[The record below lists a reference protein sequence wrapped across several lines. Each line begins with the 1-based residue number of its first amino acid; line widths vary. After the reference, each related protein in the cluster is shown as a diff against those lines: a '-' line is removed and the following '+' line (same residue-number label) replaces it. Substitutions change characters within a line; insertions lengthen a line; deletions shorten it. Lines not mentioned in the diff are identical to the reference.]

1 MKRSSFRKTT
11 ASVFLARR
19 LYSIIALFFFL
30 FFALTTIISTTSSA
44 APPAISPVCATTGGL
59 LNIHDSSGSSEDID
73 QCETQPDTQ
82 IIIFHKISFCT
93 SSPTA
98 PTSSTIIDRSMC
110 TEYFSNDAGSVATV
124 QKGVSNAIAG
134 TITDIPSGSY
144 THALVEMGTS
154 FSYTSTF
161 NFKENATDADGN
173 NASTTCVTKKL
184 PEGSARFLYQ
194 TGFFANKLAAS
205 NVTCVEDVAADATEV
220 ILNALSHTPL
230 SDLPCTMSH
239 DYVGTDST
247 VPVFLI
253 KSDEKLA
260 SEALC
265 NGTSNN
271 SVHRLIGFLP
281 VNIKW
286 VQGTG
291 QKVKIRYNNSRG
303 ITIYWSGTNS
313 IEYAQISYFDF
324 TMTSRTPR
332 KRAFR

>member
-98 PTSSTIIDRSMC
+98 PTTSAIIDRSMC

-205 NVTCVEDVAADATEV
+205 NVTCVRGVAADATEV

-286 VQGTG
+286 AKGAG

-324 TMTSRTPR
+324 TITSRTPR
-332 KRAFR
+332 TRSWR

>member
-19 LYSIIALFFFL
+19 LYSIIALFSFL

-73 QCETQPDTQ
+73 QCETQPDNQ

-205 NVTCVEDVAADATEV
+205 NVTCVGGVTADATEV

-247 VPVFLI
+247 VSVFLI

-291 QKVKIRYNNSRG
+291 QKVKIKYNNSRG

-324 TMTSRTPR
+324 RITSRAPR
-332 KRAFR
+332 KRSFN

>member
-1 MKRSSFRKTT
+1 M
-11 ASVFLARR
+11 
-19 LYSIIALFFFL
+19 
-30 FFALTTIISTTSSA
+30 
-44 APPAISPVCATTGGL
+44 
-59 LNIHDSSGSSEDID
+59 
-73 QCETQPDTQ
+73 
-82 IIIFHKISFCT
+82 
-93 SSPTA
+93 
-98 PTSSTIIDRSMC
+98 
-110 TEYFSNDAGSVATV
+110 
-124 QKGVSNAIAG
+124 SNAIAG

-205 NVTCVEDVAADATEV
+205 NVTCVGGVTADATEV

-286 VQGTG
+286 VQGAG

-324 TMTSRTPR
+324 TITSRAPR
-332 KRAFR
+332 KRSCRLIFSAVQGCLPLLKLLFFNTFNTLLINMSNLDTHIT

>member
-19 LYSIIALFFFL
+19 LCSIIALFFSF
-30 FFALTTIISTTSSA
+30 FFALTAIISTTSLA

-247 VPVFLI
+247 VSVFLI

-286 VQGTG
+286 AKGAG

-324 TMTSRTPR
+324 TITSRTPR
-332 KRAFR
+332 TRSWR

>member
-1 MKRSSFRKTT
+1 MKRRSFRKIT
-11 ASVFLARR
+11 ASVFLASR
-19 LYSIIALFFFL
+19 LYSIIALFFFTS
-30 FFALTTIISTTSSA
+30 TTIISTTSSA

-59 LNIHDSSGSSEDID
+59 LNIHNSNTSSEDID

-82 IIIFHKISFCT
+82 ILIFHKISFCT

-110 TEYFSNDAGSVATV
+110 TEYFSNDAGAVATV
-124 QKGVSNAIAG
+124 EKGVASGVSG

-154 FSYTSTF
+154 FSYTSVF
-161 NFKENATDADGN
+161 NFSANATDADGN

-184 PEGSARFLYQ
+184 NGGPRFLFQ
-194 TGFFANKLAAS
+194 SGFFANNLAAS
-205 NVTCVEDVAADATEV
+205 NVTCVGVAADSTAV
-220 ILNALSHTPL
+220 ILSALSHTPL
-230 SDLPCTMSH
+230 SDLPCPMSH

-260 SEALC
+260 SEASC

-281 VNIKW
+281 VKIKW
-286 VQGTG
+286 VKGTG
-291 QKVKIRYNNSRG
+291 QSAKIEYNKSRG

-313 IEYAQISYFDF
+313 IDYAQISYFDF
-324 TMTSRTPR
+324 RITSRAPR
-332 KRAFR
+332 KRSFD

>member
-1 MKRSSFRKTT
+1 MKRKSFHKATV
-11 ASVFLARR
+11 SVFLAWR
-19 LYSIIALFFFL
+19 LYPIIALFFF
-30 FFALTTIISTTSSA
+30 FTSTTIISTSSSA
-44 APPAISPVCATTGGL
+44 ATPAISPVCATTGEL
-59 LNIHDSSGSSEDID
+59 LNIHNSNANSEDID

-82 IIIFHKISFCT
+82 IVIFHKISFCT

-110 TEYFSNDAGSVATV
+110 TEYFSNDAGAVATV
-124 QKGVSNAIAG
+124 KKGVSNAITG

-154 FSYTSTF
+154 FTYKSVF
-161 NFKENATDADGN
+161 NFSANATDADGN

-184 PEGSARFLYQ
+184 NGGARFLFQ
-194 TGFFANKLAAS
+194 AGFFANNLAAS
-205 NVTCVEDVAADATEV
+205 NVTCVEGVAANSTEV

-260 SEALC
+260 SEASC

-313 IEYAQISYFDF
+313 IDFAQISYFDF
-324 TMTSRTPR
+324 TMTSRRIR
-332 KRAFR
+332 KRSFR

>member
-1 MKRSSFRKTT
+1 MKRSSFRKTI
-11 ASVFLARR
+11 ASLFLARG
-19 LYSIIALFFFL
+19 LYSIIALFFF
-30 FFALTTIISTTSSA
+30 FFFTSTTIISTTSSA

-59 LNIHDSSGSSEDID
+59 LNIHDSSDSSEDID

-205 NVTCVEDVAADATEV
+205 NVTCVQGVTADATEV

-281 VNIKW
+281 VNINW

-324 TMTSRTPR
+324 TMTSRKTR
-332 KRAFR
+332 KRSWR

>member
-1 MKRSSFRKTT
+1 MKRSSFRKTI
-11 ASVFLARR
+11 ASLFLARG
-19 LYSIIALFFFL
+19 LYSIIALFFF
-30 FFALTTIISTTSSA
+30 FFFTSTTIINTTSSA

-110 TEYFSNDAGSVATV
+110 TEYFSNDTGAVATV

-281 VNIKW
+281 VNINW

-324 TMTSRTPR
+324 TITSRTPR
-332 KRAFR
+332 TRSWR

>member
-59 LNIHDSSGSSEDID
+59 LNIHDSSDSSEDID

-281 VNIKW
+281 VNINW

-324 TMTSRTPR
+324 TINSRTPR

>member
-286 VQGTG
+286 AQGAG

-324 TMTSRTPR
+324 TITSRTPR
-332 KRAFR
+332 TRSWR

>member
-1 MKRSSFRKTT
+1 MKYNFINKCIL
-11 ASVFLARR
+11 F
-19 LYSIIALFFFL
+19 FFFL
-30 FFALTTIISTTSSA
+30 FISTAILSTTVSAEDATRSSA
-44 APPAISPVCATTGGL
+44 CATTGATID
-59 LNIHDSSGSSEDID
+59 IHNANASDSDND
-73 QCETQPDTQ
+73 YCETQPDTQ
-82 IIIFHKISFCT
+82 TIIFHKISLCT

-98 PTSSTIIDRSMC
+98 PTSSAIIDRSMC
-110 TEYFSNDAGSVATV
+110 SEYFSNDAGSVATV

-205 NVTCVEDVAADATEV
+205 NVTCVRGVAADATEV

-286 VQGTG
+286 AKGAG
-291 QKVKIRYNNSRG
+291 QKVKIRYNN
-303 ITIYWSGTNS
+303 
-313 IEYAQISYFDF
+313 
-324 TMTSRTPR
+324 
-332 KRAFR
+332 

>member
-247 VPVFLI
+247 VSVFLI

-281 VNIKW
+281 VNINW

-324 TMTSRTPR
+324 TITSRTPR

>member
-1 MKRSSFRKTT
+1 MRNYRW
-11 ASVFLARR
+11 
-19 LYSIIALFFFL
+19 
-30 FFALTTIISTTSSA
+30 TSKYTRFQ
-44 APPAISPVCATTGGL
+44 C
-59 LNIHDSSGSSEDID
+59 SSEDID

-205 NVTCVEDVAADATEV
+205 NVTCVRGVAADATEV
-220 ILNALSHTPL
+220 ILNALAIL
-230 SDLPCTMSH
+230 L
-239 DYVGTDST
+239 YLIYL
-247 VPVFLI
+247 VP
-253 KSDEKLA
+253 
-260 SEALC
+260 
-265 NGTSNN
+265 
-271 SVHRLIGFLP
+271 
-281 VNIKW
+281 
-286 VQGTG
+286 
-291 QKVKIRYNNSRG
+291 
-303 ITIYWSGTNS
+303 
-313 IEYAQISYFDF
+313 
-324 TMTSRTPR
+324 
-332 KRAFR
+332 